1 MPKINDYLKIPVLIE
16 LSITL
21 DNINPVSISPYTFSL
36 SGFPWYPTLLELSS
50 NSLFSKCKCSY
61 FSQLGLNI
69 GVSKGSF
76 LNSSYS
82 SHFLWMIY
90 FHRFDYYLSSE
101 DFQLFN
107 LQPHPVPQ
115 ASDVYL
121 QLPVR
126 MQAGILDVPQASQ
139 TQYVQNGIHLFPKPG
154 ASQLLHVSIAGSVL

>member
-1 MPKINDYLKIPVLIE
+1 MPKINDYFKIPIE

-21 DNINPVSISPYTFSL
+21 DNISPVSISPYTFSL
-36 SGFPWYPTLLELSS
+36 FGFPWHSTLLELSS
-50 NSLFSKCKCSY
+50 NSLFSKFKCSY

-90 FHRFDYYLSSE
+90 FHRFDYYLFSE

-107 LQPHPVPQ
+107 LQPHPVAQ

-126 MQAGILDVPQASQ
+126 MLHLDVPQASQ
-139 TQYVQNGIHLFPKPG
+139 TQYVQNGIHLFPKPV
-154 ASQLLHVSIAGSVL
+154 ASQLLSVSIAGSVL